1 VSADFRS
8 AAWRGVALATGLAA
22 VACSGRGDPSTVTLS
37 WTPVDSVNATLPDGI
52 RLYAGRNAVIPLRAW
67 YAEIDEPSPDIET
80 HVFVAR
86 DSADR
91 RETVSSFAQI
101 PRACVAVNGG
111 YFSMDRTPAVH
122 AGLLYTDSQLRAP
135 ATRTVTRD
143 SVSYRTARAAIGF
156 TPDDEIELAWVTT
169 DGDSLFAWTRPP
181 FNHPGE
187 PADLPETKPRP
198 WRVRDALSAGPML
211 VRDGHVRVTTEE
223 EVFFGSAIP
232 NVHHRTAAGRTRDGR
247 LIVLVVDGRQPE
259 SRGVSLEELATI
271 MRRLGAVDALNLDG
285 GGSSALV
292 ANGVLLNRPVGKT
305 EEREVMSALVTF
317 CLPPAPELRQTP

>member
-1 VSADFRS
+1 MIVSVRPGAL
-8 AAWRGVALATGLAA
+8 RGVAVGALLAA
-22 VACSGRGDPSTVTLS
+22 AACSGRSDPSRVSLT

-52 RLYAGRNAVIPLRAW
+52 RVYAGRNAIIPLRAW
-67 YAEIDEPSPDIET
+67 YAAVDEPSPDIET
-80 HVFVAR
+80 HVFLSR
-86 DSADR
+86 DPSDR
-91 RETVSSFAQI
+91 RETVSSFAGL
-101 PRACVAVNGG
+101 PRACLAVNGG

-122 AGLLYTDSQLRAP
+122 AGLLYADSQLHAP

-156 TPDDEIELAWVTT
+156 TPDDRIELAWVTT
-169 DGDSLFAWTRPP
+169 DGDSLFAWPRPLS
-181 FNHPGE
+181 NHPGE
-187 PADLPETKPRP
+187 PADLPETAPRA

-211 VRDGHVRVTTEE
+211 VRDGHIRVTTDE

-232 NVHHRTAAGRTRDGR
+232 NVHPRTAAGRTRDGQ

-259 SRGVSLEELATI
+259 STGVSLEELATI
-271 MRRLGAVDALNLDG
+271 MRDLGAVDALNLDG

-292 ANGVLLNRPVGKT
+292 VNGVLLNKPVGKT

-317 CLPPAPELRQTP
+317 CRPPAPELRQAP